1 MNFFSFLVLRKQSM
15 KHDIVRMEFLMAW
28 LCGAFFTGLSEVS
41 PSLPAHISVLKSWD
55 SLLLTQLDQEV
66 LGNSSLRSHSQSLLL
81 LQAPGEK
88 QLPVVQ
94 ASFGPFTVKQE
105 LSLPSSP
112 SLLSLPLFWG
122 DRMGAWSRFLDPGFE
137 ETEELQ
143 TSCLIQSSSGVC
155 VANLT
160 FPHSWFTTETGKTR
174 AADGSSSA
182 EAELYYSI
190 SPLHAPPACLET
202 VLQPSQNELHY
213 TGAVALR
220 SGGAPGPDSGE
231 EEELKL
237 DPNVVIRSPKGPLKL
252 GQPIKVGVLLRENCT
267 AELVVIR
274 AKLKKGLSVESVS
287 PSLDSDYWTV
297 SVEETLGSKH
307 HTTSLIIR
315 RAARSHT
322 HSSLLFW
329 EPARLSLQSDNFTGP
344 AATRRISWQV
354 EYPGQNPLWGSK
366 GALTRITLTHRAL
379 LGIVPVTQT
388 PSLVN
393 TAILTGLRVSL
404 PVTVLAVEH
413 DGTVYDVTH
422 YVTCR
427 STNEDIVKVS
437 SDCSSVFVDGFESSQ
452 GGLGVRVEFQLESL
466 AGALLLSVW
475 VPRLPLTLQLSDAQ
489 LSQIRGW
496 RAHSNTD
503 CSPQYQR
510 STVQVLAQFA
520 AVPLDPK
527 GQLTFMLGSP
537 DWFIDVTELVR
548 DWLRTAE
555 PRIATLSPEGILI
568 GREPGV
574 TSLQVVS
581 SLWDTVIGQREV
593 TVSSDKVT
601 LGDLSVQLIS
611 GLTLSIKPSA
621 GLHGV
626 VTATASAQ
634 QQLHTYR
641 QEAVLSI
648 WLQFSDDTTIPLETF
663 DPGTYS
669 LHLLSLAEG
678 VVTLETVATETDR
691 GDGSKP
697 LPLVVARGDGGG
709 PLIRAELSDAGCH
722 RLKKQQQQPIRKK
735 TGVLAGGSGW
745 VRVNFDLRRRGEGDS
760 GRGGLFRERRK
771 VWRGRGGRRWRRR
784 GGRLAWRPEEGFER
798 GRGVRRRSLQR
809 RLAGFLGV
817 GADGRA
823 ASVGAGDWDVCS
835 TGGVLPRHPGLPG
848 ELRDVR
854 PEVPAQRG
862 RGRGRRRRRR
872 GFGEEPPQLAVA
884 RHGPGGA
891 GQAGGPRR
899 RSLPTEERAGRVGG
913 TLPHR
918 GGRAGVAP
926 RAHAA
931 RLPQRGARRPC

>member
-1 MNFFSFLVLRKQSM
+1 
-15 KHDIVRMEFLMAW
+15 
-28 LCGAFFTGLSEVS
+28 
-41 PSLPAHISVLKSWD
+41 
-55 SLLLTQLDQEV
+55 LDQEV
-66 LGNSSLRSHSQSLLL
+66 LGNSSQRSHSQSLLL
-81 LQAPGEK
+81 LHAPGEK
-88 QLPVVQ
+88 QLPR
-94 ASFGPFTVKQE
+94 G
-105 LSLPSSP
+105 
-112 SLLSLPLFWG
+112 
-122 DRMGAWSRFLDPGFE
+122 PGFIRTFHCKAE
-137 ETEELQ
+137 PERPTEAAAARK
-143 TSCLIQSSSGVC
+143 QSSIT
-155 VANLT
+155 A
-160 FPHSWFTTETGKTR
+160 
-174 AADGSSSA
+174 
-182 EAELYYSI
+182 
-190 SPLHAPPACLET
+190 SPPLGTAPPACLET

-231 EEELKL
+231 EEEEEELRL

-274 AKLKKGLSVESVS
+274 VKLKKGLSVESVS
-287 PSLDSDYWTV
+287 PSLASDDWTV

-307 HTTSLIIR
+307 HTTLADHPQSSTI
-315 RAARSHT
+315 AHTQRS
-322 HSSLLFW
+322 SRVIVFMFMFPSVLFW

-344 AATRRISWQV
+344 AVTRRISWQV
-354 EYPGQNPLWGSK
+354 EYPGQNPLWGSE
-366 GALTRITLTHRAL
+366 GGAALTRITLTHRAL

-496 RAHSNTD
+496 RVHSNTD

-520 AVPLDPK
+520 AIPLDPE

-537 DWFIDVTELVR
+537 DWFVDVTELVR
-548 DWLRTAE
+548 DWLRTTE

-648 WLQFSDDTTIPLETF
+648 WLQFSDDTTVPLETF

-669 LHLLSLAEG
+669 LRLLSLAEG

-691 GDGSKP
+691 SDGGKP

-709 PLIRAELSDAGCH
+709 PLIRAELSDTGCH

-760 GRGGLFRERRK
+760 GEGEDYFGERRK
-771 VWRGRGGRRWRRR
+771 VWRGERRQEEEEEGEEDSLGDQRKVLREEGASVDEASSEDQPGFLEWEPTGGRGAPGGRRLTELEIGMYALLAAFCLAILAFLANCVLLILKSRRK
-784 GGRLAWRPEEGFER
+784 
-798 GRGVRRRSLQR
+798 
-809 RLAGFLGV
+809 
-817 GADGRA
+817 
-823 ASVGAGDWDVCS
+823 
-835 TGGVLPRHPGLPG
+835 
-848 ELRDVR
+848 
-854 PEVPAQRG
+854 
-862 RGRGRRRRRR
+862 
-872 GFGEEPPQLAVA
+872 
-884 RHGPGGA
+884 GGA
-891 GQAGGPRR
+891 GGGGEDSGKSRHNWLWLGTDLEELGRQADLAANLSQRRKERGGSEGPYPTAEPGPGVAHASGTRLVFPSAAHDDHVTPEVEELASQEPLGAGGRVRFAPREDPALAASEEDVEWLCRDMGLSR
-899 RSLPTEERAGRVGG
+899 RSEMESYMEGIRRDSERDS
-913 TLPHR
+913 
-918 GGRAGVAP
+918 
-926 RAHAA
+926 
-931 RLPQRGARRPC
+931 